1 MVVTTDRKR
10 LVSIMAGALLV
21 LLAALGYHSYSEISN
36 GDAASVASVPRI
48 QISDFKLMHD
58 RAAGFGTLQMAT
70 RDPGQQGGED
80 TLYIIDVR
88 SQALYSEGHI
98 RGALSIPEAEL
109 EARITSVV
117 APSRSDALI
126 VLYCA

>member
-21 LLAALGYHSYSEISN
+21 LLAAWGYHVYSEISN
-36 GDAASVASVPRI
+36 GDDASVASVPRI
-48 QISDFKLMHD
+48 QISDFKLMYD

-70 RDPGQQGGED
+70 RDPGQQGSED
-80 TLYIIDVR
+80 NLYIIDAR
-88 SQALYSEGHI
+88 SQALYSQSHI
-98 RGALSIPEAEL
+98 RGALSITEAQL
-109 EARITSVV
+109 EAHITSVV
-117 APSRSDALI
+117 VPSRSDDLI